1 LLISHSLK
9 YVFIHVPKT
18 AGTSIECLLK
28 KEPAFQV
35 DEIGHWYGASE
46 SDYEEEPKLCRQLH
60 NHSSARKVKEYFEK
74 MGWKWDEYFKF
85 GFMRNPWDL
94 HVSQYCYW
102 MQTLTKSNTS
112 EENLKFIEKY
122 KNKPAYEFIK
132 SKAKFDFTND
142 FLCDNKRNVI
152 VDFIGKFENLNE
164 DFQKIQDKIGVSG
177 YSLPILNESKRI
189 KDYQVY
195 YDDEAIEQIKKS
207 FYKTISLGNYTFGDE
222 ACIQNQ

>member
-1 LLISHSLK
+1 MLISHSLK

-28 KEPAFQV
+28 EEPAFQV

-46 SDYEEEPKLCRQLH
+46 SDYEQEPKLCRQLH
-60 NHSSARKVKEYFEK
+60 NHSSAKKVKEYFEE

-94 HVSQYCYW
+94 QVSQHCYF
-102 MQTLTKSNTS
+102 MQSLTESNTS
-112 EENLKFIEKY
+112 DENLKLIEEY

-132 SKAKFDFTND
+132 SRAKFDFID
-142 FLCDNKRNVI
+142 HFLCDKNKNII

-177 YSLPILNESKRI
+177 YSLPAFNQSKRI
-189 KDYQVY
+189 KNYQVY
-195 YDDEAIEQIKKS
+195 YDDEAREQVKKS
-207 FYKTISLGNYTFGDE
+207 FYKTISLGNYTFGDG